1 MIRRPIPRFAFLIH
15 PLVPFH
21 QRLVA
26 ARRLHVPGMLGRDGG
41 VDVVGPG
48 AVVRM
53 ATAAGD
59 VEALIIGVPDLPVQL
74 VSDQNRALALG
85 LRAIHAA
92 EAHGA
97 SVIGLANAL
106 GVVAG
111 RGAMLQHQT
120 SLPVTSGQAA
130 TAWACAEITRSA
142 LVRAGVPRGPVG
154 VLGFVGTVG
163 DAVAALLAAGG
174 IDVRVEAIGPAVA
187 RRAEAV
193 GCRAEPLDQILAE
206 CRVLVGAATT
216 GPNLAPS
223 RVRPG
228 TVLVDLALPPTLE
241 PGPLPQGFTRIS
253 GEALTAPGHLRGG
266 FWGSLWL
273 YFAGYGKGRV
283 FACFAEPAA
292 MALTGERNFSGGR
305 RLDLDRVRAVGS
317 VLRHLGFR
325 TVAG

>member
-1 MIRRPIPRFAFLIH
+1 MIRRPTPRFAFLIH

-21 QRLVA
+21 RRLVG
-26 ARRLHVPGMLGRDGG
+26 ARRLHVPTMLGGEGG

-48 AVVRM
+48 AAVRM

-59 VEALIIGVPDLPVQL
+59 VEALIIGLPDLPQQL
-74 VSDQNRALALG
+74 VGDQNRALALG
-85 LRAIHAA
+85 VRAIRAA

-106 GVVAG
+106 GVIAG
-111 RGAMLQHQT
+111 RGAMLQHHT

-130 TAWACAEITRSA
+130 TTWACAEITKSA
-142 LVRAGVPRGPVG
+142 LARAGLRRGPVG
-154 VLGFVGTVG
+154 VLGFTGTVG
-163 DAVAALLAAGG
+163 DGVASLLAAQG
-174 IDVRVEAIGPAVA
+174 IEVRVEAIGPAVA

-193 GCRAEPLDQILAE
+193 GCLSQPLDQILTE

-223 RVRPG
+223 RVRRA
-228 TVLVDLALPPTLE
+228 TLLVDLALPPTLE
-241 PGPLPQGFTRIS
+241 PGPLPDGFKRIS
-253 GEALTAPGHLRGG
+253 GEALIVPGALRGG
-266 FWGSLWL
+266 FWGWMWL
-273 YFAGYGKGRV
+273 FFAGYGQGRV

-317 VLRHLGFR
+317 VLGHLGFR
-325 TVAG
+325 AVAG